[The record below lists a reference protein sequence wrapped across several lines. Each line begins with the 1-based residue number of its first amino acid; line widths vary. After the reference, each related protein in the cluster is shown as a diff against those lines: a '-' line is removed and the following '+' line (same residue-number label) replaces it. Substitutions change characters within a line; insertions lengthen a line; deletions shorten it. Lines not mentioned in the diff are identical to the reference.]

1 MSCLLDLCL
10 LNGIVYQPEGCETPC
25 WFPLLKRW
33 VSHVFIDLD
42 SCCVTIVASLFH
54 VFSIINWLFGTQ
66 HAYEDIN
73 LLGAWDTFFK
83 ATPNILWV
91 GSFLGSFH
99 STFSAWQSQ
108 SLSRSHVWYIFDLD
122 FNPECFSLMCLIF
135 LLQVGT
141 GSSTPSAAIA
151 PSPKAHWNIRRIF
164 WDMLTAKTCWETA
177 TALGPMIDINE
188 WLIMI
193 LICWKFLELLFDG

>member
-1 MSCLLDLCL
+1 MFFQLLIDYLGL
-10 LNGIVYQPEGCETPC
+10 SMLMRTLTFLGPGI
-25 WFPLLKRW
+25 L
-33 VSHVFIDLD
+33 
-42 SCCVTIVASLFH
+42 
-54 VFSIINWLFGTQ
+54 
-66 HAYEDIN
+66 
-73 LLGAWDTFFK
+73 FFK